1 MMKKEE
7 VKKPH
12 LWKHFGKCKSFYKY
26 EVMLLS
32 LLVFSGSVFLSQDP
46 SFLPLRHHEDCREN
60 GSSVILFISSKWGG
74 GGKVISTNCHKNNC
88 QMSNEVYFVF
98 RERIWQSW
106 CKMALFWSNH
116 RVCGNSDRRPGWISG
131 TGARL
136 CHHQRETLSVSALLS
151 GWKEENTSCPDAK
164 GTCGVGNDHRSLLDK
179 KWGRRKSFDDSLI
192 SDWSKWKTLEIW
204 W

>member
-26 EVMLLS
+26 DVMLLS

-74 GGKVISTNCHKNNC
+74 GGKRSFPPTVIKIIARWVTKCILFLGKEYGKADARWLYFDPTIVSVEILTVVLGG
-88 QMSNEVYFVF
+88 SLALVLVYA
-98 RERIWQSW
+98 I
-106 CKMALFWSNH
+106 
-116 RVCGNSDRRPGWISG
+116 I
-131 TGARL
+131 
-136 CHHQRETLSVSALLS
+136 
-151 GWKEENTSCPDAK
+151 KEK
-164 GTCGVGNDHRSLLDK
+164 HYR
-179 KWGRRKSFDDSLI
+179 
-192 SDWSKWKTLEIW
+192 
-204 W
+204 